1 MYRKFYI
8 SKQLN
13 KEIEIKKYMTQK
25 KTLIYTF
32 HYWEAFCRGGGF
44 CLGAY
49 VRGAFVLDPKETILP
64 QQILI

>member
-25 KTLIYTF
+25 KPLIYTF
-32 HYWEAFCRGGGF
+32 HYW
-44 CLGAY
+44 
-49 VRGAFVLDPKETILP
+49 GAFILDPI
-64 QQILI
+64 